1 MAIPNCKHV
10 VERLKAE
17 FPQEWATA
25 HFGGPGTE
33 DFIKRLAWVL
43 NTQVDPKFGLLGQ
56 RGDPRV
62 LADDAILYRGEGPGH
77 DPTNG
82 NQPVSAFDVI
92 GSAGSTAASP
102 AWNFINLPGPAA
114 WVQPQAVGGSPIP
127 TPVPVPTPAPPSSN
141 QPVLEAVAA
150 LGDILGDIH
159 DRLTALEAVAGETR
173 AAAASAAHDAK
184 ELNAARHAGW
194 PAVGGPAGPWPV
206 YVGSTKPFGG
216 AVRLTPEVK

>member
-17 FPQEWATA
+17 FPDEWKTA

-43 NTQVDPKFGLLGQ
+43 HTQVDPRFGLLGQ

-92 GSAGSTAASP
+92 GSAGSSAATP

-114 WVQPQAVGGSPIP
+114 WVQPQAVGGSPVP
-127 TPVPVPTPAPPSSN
+127 TPVPVPVPQPPSN

-150 LGDILGDIH
+150 LAAVVLEMKAQIG
-159 DRLTALEAVAGETR
+159 ALESVAGETR

-194 PAVGGPAGPWPV
+194 PEVSGPPGSWPDYEGRV
-206 YVGSTKPFGG
+206 PTFGG
-216 AVRLTPEVK
+216 NVRLKPKV